1 MARASYKCS
10 LAGTDVEGLLERIIL
25 DDRQLGA
32 KHASPELRF
41 CSHVGQGNCP
51 VREVPEKDA
60 DMPGWNYTRTN
71 DCEHLKKLRHRA

>member
-1 MARASYKCS
+1 MARVSYKCS
-10 LAGTDVEGLLERIIL
+10 MAGADVKVLVERIIS

-51 VREVPEKDA
+51 VREVLEKDA
-60 DMPGWNYTRTN
+60 DMPGWNYTQTN
-71 DCEHLKKLRHRA
+71 DCAHLKDLKHWI